1 MSLQLRMSSHAP
13 VIEYLACQQ
22 RVSYDVP
29 PDGMSCSIADASSMG
44 KLCCVTGHGHRDVML
59 NHGCLPC
66 AEGLRVWKGDGVQR
80 TPDLHFTY
88 EEEAAAEDFFVPYIW
103 TLVVSSTSLPWN
115 SRSISLFA
123 PSGQD
128 GIGGTVDLEHSS
140 SQQLDPAMAQQP
152 LTSSEAEL

>member
-1 MSLQLRMSSHAP
+1 M
-13 VIEYLACQQ
+13 
-22 RVSYDVP
+22 
-29 PDGMSCSIADASSMG
+29 
-44 KLCCVTGHGHRDVML
+44 
-59 NHGCLPC
+59 
-66 AEGLRVWKGDGVQR
+66 QR

-128 GIGGTVDLEHSS
+128 VSGAPRSE
-140 SQQLDPAMAQQP
+140 AQQQP
-152 LTSSEAEL
+152 AARPHLSTAATHKFRSRALAPVQHMCLARRKSQCSLLYNSSTVEVQS